1 LRTFNANWN
10 QALYDPKDL
19 ANEGFFSLPTTYNNI
34 QCFSG
39 GNVLTKFPS
48 NTFSFIIHFLASPN
62 CKHLH
67 QSDETNKTDGTYRFT
82 QLHKIGNSKDL
93 QENTPEAHMN
103 HLIKVTGFTSMA
115 SLHEIYYKCFSCY
128 GIHNKWQ
135 LTDDTWKIPAQYFPY
150 CPHVTNWK
158 TKFLHTWC
166 FSNDLPYLALGQIV
180 HPWHTLT
187 LFQHLTMTSEIFRKT
202 LQYFSKSP
210 AALCVVP

>member
-1 LRTFNANWN
+1 MLHLPHDQRLKLSTPKISRYHLHTACITAETAIYLRLKQPHTPPLNDASTFDSTDEQHRLRTFNANWN

-19 ANEGFFSLPTTYNNI
+19 ANEGFFSLSTTYNNI

-128 GIHNKWQ
+128 GIHNK
-135 LTDDTWKIPAQYFPY
+135 
-150 CPHVTNWK
+150 
-158 TKFLHTWC
+158 
-166 FSNDLPYLALGQIV
+166 
-180 HPWHTLT
+180 
-187 LFQHLTMTSEIFRKT
+187 
-202 LQYFSKSP
+202 
-210 AALCVVP
+210 